1 MKPELLLVEPMMPE
15 IEALLDAAYTV
26 HRYDG
31 SVIPSNVASR
41 IRGIATGGGTGVPAA
56 LMRTLSNL
64 EVIAIN
70 GVGTDAVDLKEAAR
84 RGIGV
89 TTTLNV
95 LTDDVA
101 DLAMAL
107 MLSAMRDL
115 VLGDQFVRNHQWG
128 VGQLPLAHKVTGR
141 KLGIVG
147 MGQVGQAIAKRARG
161 FDMPVSYYSRRDL
174 ALPDAPFVPDLQ
186 ALAEQSDILVV
197 AASGGAQSR
206 HLISRD
212 VMEALGPCGL
222 LVNVS
227 RGSVV
232 DEQALVEL
240 LQQGKLGKAALDV
253 FESEPTVPEA
263 LLMMKNVVL
272 QPHRASAT
280 VETRLQMGQLV
291 VANLG
296 AHFAGVPLL
305 TPVQS
310 I

>member
-15 IEALLDAAYTV
+15 IEDFLDTAYIV

-31 SVIPSNVASR
+31 SVLPANVASR
-41 IRGIATGGGTGVPAA
+41 IRGVATGGGTGVPATLMKA
-56 LMRTLSNL
+56 LTNL
-64 EVIAIN
+64 EIIAIN

-84 RGIGV
+84 RGISV

-107 MLSAMRDL
+107 MLAGMRDL

-128 VGQLPLAHKVTGR
+128 VGQLPLAHKVTGQ

-174 ALPDAPFVPDLQ
+174 TLPGIPFVPELR
-186 ALAEQSDILVV
+186 ALAEQSDILVIS
-197 AASGGAQSR
+197 ASGGAQSR
-206 HLISRD
+206 HLINRD
-212 VMEALGPCGL
+212 IMEALGPSGL

-240 LQQGKLGKAALDV
+240 LTQGKLGKAALDV
-253 FESEPTVPEA
+253 FESEPAVPEA
-263 LLMMKNVVL
+263 LLTMKNVVL

-291 VANLG
+291 VDNLK
-296 AHFAGVPLL
+296 AHFAGTPLL
-305 TPVQS
+305 TPVQ
-310 I
+310 

>member
-1 MKPELLLVEPMMPE
+1 MKTEILLVEPMMPE
-15 IEALLDAAYTV
+15 IEAILEATYIV

-31 SVIPSNVASR
+31 SIIPPDVAAR
-41 IRGIATGGGTGVPAA
+41 IRGIATGGGTGVPNQ
-56 LMRTLSNL
+56 LMQSLSNL

-84 RGIGV
+84 RNIGV

-107 MLSAMRDL
+107 MLAAMRDL
-115 VLGDQFVRNHQWG
+115 VPGDQFVRDHQWG
-128 VGQLPLAHKVTGR
+128 VGQLPLARKVTGQ

-147 MGQVGQAIAKRARG
+147 MGQVGLAIARRARG

-174 ALPDAPFVPDLQ
+174 SLPEAPFVPDLR

-197 AASGGAQSR
+197 SASGGAQSR

-212 VMEALGPCGL
+212 VMEALGPFGL
-222 LVNVS
+222 LVNIS

-232 DEQALVEL
+232 DEHALVEL
-240 LQQGKLGKAALDV
+240 LEQGKLGKAALDV

-263 LLMMKNVVL
+263 LLTMKNVVL

-280 VETRLQMGQLV
+280 VETRLQMGRLV
-291 VANLG
+291 IANLA
-296 AHFAGVPLL
+296 AHFAGAPLL
-305 TPVQS
+305 TPVQ
-310 I
+310 

>member
-15 IEALLDAAYTV
+15 IENFLDTAYIV

-31 SVIPSNVASR
+31 SVLPANVASR
-41 IRGIATGGGTGVPAA
+41 IRGVATGGGTGVPATLMKA
-56 LMRTLSNL
+56 LTNL
-64 EVIAIN
+64 EIIAIN

-84 RGIGV
+84 RGISV

-107 MLSAMRDL
+107 MLAGMRDL
-115 VLGDQFVRNHQWG
+115 VPGDQFVRNHQWG
-128 VGQLPLAHKVTGR
+128 VGQLPLAHKVTGQ

-174 ALPDAPFVPDLQ
+174 TLPGIPFVPELR
-186 ALAEQSDILVV
+186 ALAAQSDILVIS
-197 AASGGAQSR
+197 ASGGAQSR
-206 HLISRD
+206 HLINRD
-212 VMEALGPCGL
+212 IMEALGPSGL

-240 LQQGKLGKAALDV
+240 LTQGKLGKAALDV
-253 FESEPTVPEA
+253 FESEPAVPEA
-263 LLMMKNVVL
+263 LLTMKNVVL

-291 VANLG
+291 VDNLK
-296 AHFAGVPLL
+296 AHFAGTPLL
-305 TPVQS
+305 TPVQ
-310 I
+310 

>member
-15 IEALLDAAYTV
+15 IENFLDTAYIV

-31 SVIPSNVASR
+31 SVLPANVASR
-41 IRGIATGGGTGVPAA
+41 IRGVATGGGTGVPATLMQA
-56 LMRTLSNL
+56 LTNL
-64 EVIAIN
+64 EIIAIN

-84 RGIGV
+84 RGIAV

-107 MLSAMRDL
+107 MLAGMRDL
-115 VLGDQFVRNHQWG
+115 VPGDQFVRNHQWG
-128 VGQLPLAHKVTGR
+128 VGQLPLAHKVTGQ

-174 ALPDAPFVPDLQ
+174 TLPDIPFIPELR
-186 ALAEQSDILVV
+186 ALAEQSDILVIS
-197 AASGGAQSR
+197 ASGGAQSR
-206 HLISRD
+206 HLINRD
-212 VMEALGPCGL
+212 IMEALGPSGL

-232 DEQALVEL
+232 DEQALIEL
-240 LQQGKLGKAALDV
+240 LTQGKLGKAALDV
-253 FESEPTVPEA
+253 FESEPAVPEA
-263 LLMMKNVVL
+263 LLTMKNVVL

-291 VANLG
+291 VDNLK
-296 AHFAGVPLL
+296 AHFAGTPLL
-305 TPVQS
+305 TPVQ
-310 I
+310 

>member
-15 IEALLDAAYTV
+15 IENFLDTAYIV

-31 SVIPSNVASR
+31 SVLPANVASR
-41 IRGIATGGGTGVPAA
+41 IRGVATGGGTGVSATLMQA
-56 LMRTLSNL
+56 LTNL
-64 EVIAIN
+64 EIIAIN

-84 RGIGV
+84 RGIAV

-107 MLSAMRDL
+107 MLAGMRDL
-115 VLGDQFVRNHQWG
+115 VPGDQFVRNHQWG
-128 VGQLPLAHKVTGR
+128 VGQLPLAHKVTGQ

-174 ALPDAPFVPDLQ
+174 TLPDIPFIPELR
-186 ALAEQSDILVV
+186 ALAEQSDILVIS
-197 AASGGAQSR
+197 ASGGAQSR
-206 HLISRD
+206 HLINRD
-212 VMEALGPCGL
+212 IMEALGPSGL

-232 DEQALVEL
+232 DEQALIEL
-240 LQQGKLGKAALDV
+240 LTQGKLGKAALDV
-253 FESEPTVPEA
+253 FESEPAVPEA
-263 LLMMKNVVL
+263 LLTMKNVVL

-291 VANLG
+291 VDNLK
-296 AHFAGVPLL
+296 AHFAGTPLL
-305 TPVQS
+305 TPVQ
-310 I
+310 

>member
-15 IEALLDAAYTV
+15 IENFLDTAYIV

-31 SVIPSNVASR
+31 SVLPANVASR
-41 IRGIATGGGTGVPAA
+41 IRGVATGGGTGVPATLMQA
-56 LMRTLSNL
+56 LTNL
-64 EVIAIN
+64 EIIAIN

-84 RGIGV
+84 RGISV

-107 MLSAMRDL
+107 MLAGMRDL
-115 VLGDQFVRNHQWG
+115 VPGDQFVRNHQWG
-128 VGQLPLAHKVTGR
+128 VGQLPLAHKVTGQ

-174 ALPDAPFVPDLQ
+174 TLPGIPFIPELR
-186 ALAEQSDILVV
+186 ALAEQSDILVIS
-197 AASGGAQSR
+197 ASGGAQSR
-206 HLISRD
+206 HLINRD
-212 VMEALGPCGL
+212 IMEALGPSGL

-240 LQQGKLGKAALDV
+240 LTQGKLGKAALDV
-253 FESEPTVPEA
+253 FESEPAVPEA
-263 LLMMKNVVL
+263 LLTMKNVVL

-291 VANLG
+291 VDNLK
-296 AHFAGVPLL
+296 AHFAGTPLL
-305 TPVQS
+305 TPVQ
-310 I
+310 

>member
-15 IEALLDAAYTV
+15 IENFLDTAYIV

-31 SVIPSNVASR
+31 SVLPANVASR
-41 IRGIATGGGTGVPAA
+41 IRGVATGGGTGVPATLMKA
-56 LMRTLSNL
+56 LTNL
-64 EVIAIN
+64 EIIAIN

-84 RGIGV
+84 RGIAV

-107 MLSAMRDL
+107 MLAGMRDL
-115 VLGDQFVRNHQWG
+115 VPGDQFVRNHQWG
-128 VGQLPLAHKVTGR
+128 VGQLPLAHKVTGQ

-174 ALPDAPFVPDLQ
+174 TLPDIPFVPELR
-186 ALAEQSDILVV
+186 ALAEQSDILVIS
-197 AASGGAQSR
+197 ASGGAQSR
-206 HLISRD
+206 HLINRD
-212 VMEALGPCGL
+212 IMEALGPSGL

-240 LQQGKLGKAALDV
+240 LTQGKLGKAALDV
-253 FESEPTVPEA
+253 FESEPTVPKA
-263 LLMMKNVVL
+263 LLTMKNVVL

-291 VANLG
+291 VDNLK
-296 AHFAGVPLL
+296 AHFAGTPLL
-305 TPVQS
+305 TPVQ
-310 I
+310 

>member
-15 IEALLDAAYTV
+15 IENFLDTAYIV

-31 SVIPSNVASR
+31 SVLPANVASR
-41 IRGIATGGGTGVPAA
+41 IRGVATGGGTGVPATLMKA
-56 LMRTLSNL
+56 LTNL
-64 EVIAIN
+64 EIIAIN

-84 RGIGV
+84 RGISV

-107 MLSAMRDL
+107 MLAGMRDL
-115 VLGDQFVRNHQWG
+115 VPGDQFVRNHQWG
-128 VGQLPLAHKVTGR
+128 VDQLPLAHKVTGQ

-174 ALPDAPFVPDLQ
+174 TLPDIPFVPELR
-186 ALAEQSDILVV
+186 ALAEQSDILVIS
-197 AASGGAQSR
+197 ASGGAQSR
-206 HLISRD
+206 HLINRD
-212 VMEALGPCGL
+212 IMEALGPSGL

-240 LQQGKLGKAALDV
+240 LTQGKLGKAALDV

-263 LLMMKNVVL
+263 LLTMKNVVL

-291 VANLG
+291 VDNLK
-296 AHFAGVPLL
+296 AHFAGTPLL
-305 TPVQS
+305 TPVQ
-310 I
+310 